1 MIRTT
6 SLSRRAGFAAAAS
19 VAGMAALAGCAGTTT
34 PAATADPDEAE
45 SAPLQT
51 GSAGAATYADGTYSA
66 DGSYLDG
73 GGTVETISVTVTL
86 EGDVITDV
94 QVTGDPQNPES
105 ERYQSEFIG
114 GISGEVVGKDIDE
127 VSVDR
132 VAGSSLTSGGFND
145 ALAAIRDDA
154 AA

>member
-51 GSAGAATYADGTYSA
+51 GSAGAAGYADGTYSA